1 MSAITIKKVATRSD
15 LRHFIDF
22 HHDLY
27 EGNPYDVPTLFSDDM
42 NTLSK
47 DKNPAFD
54 FCEADYFPYL
64 SRGGVLWAVWQR
76 SSTAVLTPA
85 GSAKSVRF
93 GWIDMVD
100 DVDVARAL
108 LDAVA
113 QFGRERGMTEV
124 VGPLGFTDF
133 DPEGML
139 TDGFDQL
146 GTMAT
151 IYNYPYYPKLM
162 EQLGGWEKDN
172 DYVEFKLI
180 VPDTVPEKYTK
191 VARLVEKRFNL
202 HVRILTRHEILK
214 GGLWT

>member
-1 MSAITIKKVATRSD
+1 
-15 LRHFIDF
+15 
-22 HHDLY
+22 
-27 EGNPYDVPTLFSDDM
+27 
-42 NTLSK
+42 
-47 DKNPAFD
+47 
-54 FCEADYFPYL
+54 
-64 SRGGVLWAVWQR
+64 
-76 SSTAVLTPA
+76 
-85 GSAKSVRF
+85 
-93 GWIDMVD
+93 MVD

-214 GGLWT
+214 EGYGRKIFHLINETFKDIYGFSELSDKQVDMYVNDNQRGELHHGRTESSAAGPAGNPSDSPGQAQGIAGRRNEPL

>member
-1 MSAITIKKVATRSD
+1 
-15 LRHFIDF
+15 
-22 HHDLY
+22 
-27 EGNPYDVPTLFSDDM
+27 
-42 NTLSK
+42 
-47 DKNPAFD
+47 
-54 FCEADYFPYL
+54 
-64 SRGGVLWAVWQR
+64 
-76 SSTAVLTPA
+76 
-85 GSAKSVRF
+85 
-93 GWIDMVD
+93 MVD

-172 DYVEFKLI
+172 EGSSIGGEAVQSPRPHSYSPRDSQ
-180 VPDTVPEKYTK
+180 
-191 VARLVEKRFNL
+191 
-202 HVRILTRHEILK
+202 

>member
-54 FCEADYFPYL
+54 FCEADYFLAYREGRIVGRVAAIIN
-64 SRGGVLWAVWQR
+64 SRANTRWQR
-76 SSTAVLTPA
+76 
-85 GSAKSVRF
+85 KSVRF

-172 DYVEFKLI
+172 D
-180 VPDTVPEKYTK
+180 
-191 VARLVEKRFNL
+191 
-202 HVRILTRHEILK
+202 
-214 GGLWT
+214 